1 MRRRRQQE
9 TYRRLRC
16 MRTPLLYVTH
26 LLWSSTLLAVIFCR
40 FPCAAQVPAA
50 PSHPVFPAGNGT
62 PLGEQIAGLLADPGV
77 SRAHWGI
84 AVMAMDGTPI
94 LGMDEG
100 KFFRPAS
107 NAKLFTTAAAMA
119 LLGPGATVET
129 KVYGDLDASGTVQ
142 GDLELVGA
150 GDANLANNDL
160 PYVPPSQRPKGPQ
173 AQPAALDDLRA
184 LADQLAA
191 KGVRRVTGRIVGD
204 ETLFPH
210 EPFADSWDVGDLV
223 WGYGAPVSAL
233 TIADNEMKLTVTPG
247 KMAGSKGHE
256 RYTPVEVTLEQN
268 GVPYYTVNSQVDG
281 TAAGTG
287 SHVNVER
294 LPGSRELR
302 VYGSI
307 AVDAEPDVEHVSIDD
322 PALYA
327 AMALRQ
333 MLIERGIAVDGE
345 AKAQHQVMQDARGFL
360 SAVNE
365 PLSECEADAVAGN
378 RCAPSCPVRVR
389 QNMLAE
395 KVSAPLAEDVKL
407 TLKVS
412 QNLHAEMLLH
422 RLGVWWYT
430 PCRAGDTGSTVE
442 GARIVRGFLVRAG
455 LDPAD
460 FVFYDGSGLSGH
472 DLVTPRATA
481 QLLEYAT
488 KQPWF
493 AQWKAALPVG
503 GEDGTLSSRFPDAPL
518 KDHLFAKTGT
528 LGESRGLSG
537 YVDTAS
543 GKQVIFSIF
552 VDDHAPNGSK
562 DREVMDKIVATIAA
576 SE

>member
-1 MRRRRQQE
+1 
-9 TYRRLRC
+9 
-16 MRTPLLYVTH
+16 MRTPLFHVTRI
-26 LLWSSTLLAVIFCR
+26 LLCGTLGTVILCR
-40 FPCAAQVPAA
+40 FPCAGQA
-50 PSHPVFPAGNGT
+50 PNTQTEATNHPVFPTGTVT
-62 PLGEQIAGLLADPGV
+62 PLGAQIAALLADPGV

-84 AVMAMDGTPI
+84 AVTAMDGTPI
-94 LGMDEG
+94 YGLDEG

-119 LLGPGATVET
+119 LLGTDATVTT
-129 KVYGDLDASGTVQ
+129 KVYGDLDANGTVN
-142 GDLELVGA
+142 GDLEMVGA
-150 GDANLANNDL
+150 ADANLASDDL
-160 PYVPPSQRPKGPQ
+160 PYVPPAQRPKGPQ
-173 AQPAALDDLRA
+173 PKPIGLDDLRA
-184 LADQLAA
+184 LADQLVA
-191 KGVRRVTGRIVGD
+191 KGVRRVTGRVVGD
-204 ETLFPH
+204 DTLFPH

-233 TIADNEMKLTVTPG
+233 TIADNEMRLTVTPG
-247 KMAGSKGHE
+247 TVSGSKGHE
-256 RYTPVEVTLEQN
+256 HYSPVTVTLEQN

-302 VYGSI
+302 VYGSM

-333 MLIERGIAVDGE
+333 LLVERGIAVDGE
-345 AKAQHQVMQDARGFL
+345 AKAQHQVVQDARGFL

-365 PLSECEADAVAGN
+365 PLSECEADAIAGN
-378 RCAPSCPVRVR
+378 RCAPTCPVHVR
-389 QNMLAE
+389 QNMLAS
-395 KVSAPLAEDVKL
+395 KVSAPLAEDVTL

-412 QNLHAEMLLH
+412 QNLHAEVLLH

-442 GARIVRGFLVRAG
+442 GARIVRGFLLRAG

-481 QLLEYAT
+481 QLLAYAT

-493 AQWKAALPVG
+493 PQWKAALPVG

-537 YVDTAS
+537 YVDAAS
-543 GKQVIFSIF
+543 GREVIFSIF
-552 VDDHAPNGSK
+552 VDDHAPNGSN
-562 DREVMDKIVATIAA
+562 DRAIMDRIVAAIAA
-576 SE
+576 ND

>member
-1 MRRRRQQE
+1 
-9 TYRRLRC
+9 
-16 MRTPLLYVTH
+16 
-26 LLWSSTLLAVIFCR
+26 
-40 FPCAAQVPAA
+40 
-50 PSHPVFPAGNGT
+50 
-62 PLGEQIAGLLADPGV
+62 
-77 SRAHWGI
+77 
-84 AVMAMDGTPI
+84 
-94 LGMDEG
+94 
-100 KFFRPAS
+100 
-107 NAKLFTTAAAMA
+107 
-119 LLGPGATVET
+119 
-129 KVYGDLDASGTVQ
+129 
-142 GDLELVGA
+142 
-150 GDANLANNDL
+150 
-160 PYVPPSQRPKGPQ
+160 
-173 AQPAALDDLRA
+173 
-184 LADQLAA
+184 
-191 KGVRRVTGRIVGD
+191 
-204 ETLFPH
+204 
-210 EPFADSWDVGDLV
+210 
-223 WGYGAPVSAL
+223 
-233 TIADNEMKLTVTPG
+233 MKLTVTPG
-247 KMAGSKGHE
+247 TVTGPKGHE
-256 RYTPVEVTLEQN
+256 RYAPVTVTLEQN

-287 SHVNVER
+287 SHVTVER

-333 MLIERGIAVDGE
+333 LLVERGIAVDGE
-345 AKAQHQVMQDARGFL
+345 AKAQHQVVQDARGFL

-365 PLSECEADAVAGN
+365 PLSECEADAIAGN
-378 RCAPSCPVRVR
+378 RCAPSCPMHVR
-389 QNMLAE
+389 QNVLAS
-395 KVSAPLAEDVKL
+395 KVSAPLAEDVTL

-430 PCRAGDTGSTVE
+430 PCRVGDTGSTVE
-442 GARIVRGFLVRAG
+442 GARIVRGFLLRAG
-455 LDPAD
+455 LDPKD

-481 QLLEYAT
+481 QLLAYAT

-543 GKQVIFSIF
+543 GHQVIFSIF
-552 VDDHAPNGSK
+552 VDDHAPNGSN
-562 DREVMDKIVATIAA
+562 DRAVMDKIVAAIAA
-576 SE
+576 NE

>member
-1 MRRRRQQE
+1 MRASLLGMTRGVLSTTLGIAVLCGNSCTGQVSSGVQE
-9 TYRRLRC
+9 T
-16 MRTPLLYVTH
+16 
-26 LLWSSTLLAVIFCR
+26 A
-40 FPCAAQVPAA
+40 
-50 PSHPVFPAGNGT
+50 SHPVFPTGT
-62 PLGEQIAGLLADPGV
+62 GTAMGAQIEALLADPGV

-94 LGMDEG
+94 YGYDEG

-119 LLGPGATVET
+119 LLGPDARVAT
-129 KVYGDLDASGTVQ
+129 KIYGDLDAKGTVH
-142 GDLELVGA
+142 GDLTIVGA
-150 GDANLANNDL
+150 GDANLASDDL
-160 PYVPPSQRPKGPQ
+160 PYVPPAQRPKGPQ
-173 AQPAALDDLRA
+173 PQVVGLDDLRA
-184 LADQLAA
+184 MADQLVA
-191 KGVRRVTGRIVGD
+191 KGVKRVTGRVVGD
-204 ETLFPH
+204 DQRFVY

-233 TIADNEMKLTVTPG
+233 PIADNEMKLTVNPG
-247 KMAGSKGHE
+247 TITGPKGHE
-256 RYTPVEVTLEQN
+256 TYAPGAIVLEQN
-268 GVPYYTVNSQVDG
+268 GVPYYTVTSQVEV

-294 LPGSRELR
+294 MPGSRVLR
-302 VYGSI
+302 VYGSM
-307 AVDAEPDVEHVSIDD
+307 AVDSHPDVEEVSIDD
-322 PALYA
+322 PAQYVA
-327 AMALRQ
+327 IALKQ
-333 MLIERGIAVDGE
+333 MLLERGVVVDGE
-345 AKAQHQVMQDARGFL
+345 ATVSHKEMMDGRGFL
-360 SAVNE
+360 SAVDAQ
-365 PLSECEADAVAGN
+365 PTTCEDMTAAAGSTGSGLPACAV
-378 RCAPSCPVRVR
+378 SCTVRAVPGAL
-389 QNMLAE
+389 LASHT
-395 KVSAPLAEDVKL
+395 SAPLAEDITL

-412 QNLHAEMLLH
+412 QNLHAELLLP
-422 RLGVWWYT
+422 RM
-430 PCRAGDTGSTVE
+430 GDIGCGGSKVE
-442 GARIVRGFLVRAG
+442 GARMVRAFLVHAG

-472 DLVTPRATA
+472 DVVTPRATA

-503 GEDGTLSSRFPDAPL
+503 GEDGTLASRFPDAPL

-552 VDDHAPNGSK
+552 VDDHAPSGST
-562 DREVMDKIVATIAA
+562 DRKVMDAIVAAIAA
-576 SE
+576 SN

>member
-1 MRRRRQQE
+1 
-9 TYRRLRC
+9 
-16 MRTPLLYVTH
+16 
-26 LLWSSTLLAVIFCR
+26 
-40 FPCAAQVPAA
+40 
-50 PSHPVFPAGNGT
+50 VFPTGTVT
-62 PLGEQIAGLLADPGV
+62 PLGAQIAALLADPGV

-84 AVMAMDGTPI
+84 AVTAMDGTPI
-94 LGMDEG
+94 YGVDEG

-119 LLGPGATVET
+119 LMGPDATVTT
-129 KVYGDLDASGTVQ
+129 KIYGDLDANGTVQ

-150 GDANLANNDL
+150 ADANLASDDL
-160 PYVPPSQRPKGPQ
+160 PYVPPAQRPKGPQ
-173 AQPAALDDLRA
+173 PQPVGLDDLRA
-184 LADQLAA
+184 LADQLVTN
-191 KGVRRVTGRIVGD
+191 GVKKVTGRIVGD
-204 ETLFPH
+204 DTMFPH

-233 TIADNEMKLTVTPG
+233 TIADNELKLTVTPG
-247 KMAGSKGHE
+247 TVSGAKGHE
-256 RYTPVEVTLEQN
+256 HYAPVMVTLEQN

-307 AVDAEPDVEHVSIDD
+307 AVDAQPDVEHVSIDD

-333 MLIERGIAVDGE
+333 MLVERGIAVDGE
-345 AKAQHQVMQDARGFL
+345 ARAQHQVVQDARGFL

-365 PLSECEADAVAGN
+365 PLTKCEADAIAGS
-378 RCAPSCPVRVR
+378 RCAPSCRVPVR

-395 KVSAPLAEDVKL
+395 KVSAPLAEDVTL

-412 QNLHAEMLLH
+412 QNLHAELLLH
-422 RLGVWWYT
+422 RLGMWWNA
-430 PCRAGDTGSTVE
+430 PCMANATGSTVD
-442 GARIVRGFLVRAG
+442 GARMVRGFLVRAG

-472 DLVTPRATA
+472 DVVTPRATA
-481 QLLEYAT
+481 QLLAYAA

-493 AQWKAALPVG
+493 AEWKAALPVG

-543 GKQVIFSIF
+543 GREVIFSIF
-552 VDDHAPNGSK
+552 VDDHAPNGSN
-562 DREVMDKIVATIAA
+562 DRAVMDRIVAAIAA
-576 SE
+576 GN

>member
-1 MRRRRQQE
+1 V
-9 TYRRLRC
+9 L
-16 MRTPLLYVTH
+16 
-26 LLWSSTLLAVIFCR
+26 SATLGAAILCGL
-40 FPCAAQVPAA
+40 PCAGQAPNTPAEP
-50 PSHPVFPAGNGT
+50 PSHPVFPTGTVT
-62 PLGEQIAGLLADPGV
+62 PLGTQIAALLADPGV

-94 LGMDEG
+94 YGWDEE

-107 NAKLFTTAAAMA
+107 NAKLYTTAAAMA
-119 LLGPGATVET
+119 LLGPDATVTT
-129 KVYGDLDASGTVQ
+129 KVYGDLDGNGIVR

-150 GDANLANNDL
+150 ADANLASDDL
-160 PYVPPSQRPKGPQ
+160 PYVPPAQRPKGPQ
-173 AQPAALDDLRA
+173 PQPVALDDLRS
-184 LADQLAA
+184 LADQLVT
-191 KGVRRVTGRIVGD
+191 KGVKRVMGRIVGD
-204 ETLFPH
+204 DTLFPH

-247 KMAGSKGHE
+247 AVRGSKGHE
-256 RYTPVEVTLEQN
+256 RYTPVTVALEQN
-268 GVPYYTVNSQVDG
+268 GVPYYTVNSQVDT
-281 TAAGTG
+281 TAAGAG

-307 AVDAEPDVEHVSIDD
+307 AVDSEPDVEHVSIDD

-333 MLIERGIAVDGE
+333 LLVERGVAVDGE
-345 AKAQHQVMQDARGFL
+345 AKAPHQPVQDGRGFL

-365 PLSECEADAVAGN
+365 PLTECEADAIAGS
-378 RCAPSCPVRVR
+378 RCAPTCRVPVR
-389 QNMLAE
+389 QNVLAS
-395 KVSAPLAEDVKL
+395 KVSAPLAEDVTL

-412 QNLHAEMLLH
+412 QNLHAEILLH
-422 RLGVWWYT
+422 RLGIWWNA
-430 PCRAGDTGSTVE
+430 PCMANATGSTVD
-442 GARIVRGFLVRAG
+442 GARIVRGFLLHAG

-481 QLLEYAT
+481 QLLAYAT

-543 GKQVIFSIF
+543 GREVIISIF
-552 VDDHAPNGSK
+552 VDDHAPSGSN
-562 DREVMDKIVATIAA
+562 DREVMDKIVAAIAA
-576 SE
+576 NN

>member
-1 MRRRRQQE
+1 
-9 TYRRLRC
+9 
-16 MRTPLLYVTH
+16 MRTPLLYLTRG
-26 LLWSSTLLAVIFCR
+26 LLSATLGTAILYS
-40 FPCAAQVPAA
+40 FPGRGQAPGAPAEIV
-50 PSHPVFPAGNGT
+50 SHPVFPSGAGT
-62 PLGEQIAGLLADPGV
+62 PLGAQIAALLADPGV

-84 AVMAMDGTPI
+84 AVTALDGTAI
-94 LGMDEG
+94 YGLDEG

-107 NAKLFTTAAAMA
+107 NAKLYTTAAAMA
-119 LLGPGATVET
+119 LLGPQATVTT
-129 KVYGDLDASGTVQ
+129 KVFGDLDANGTVT

-150 GDANLANNDL
+150 ADANFASDDL
-160 PYVPPSQRPKGPQ
+160 PYVPPAQRPKSAPR
-173 AQPAALDDLRA
+173 PRPVALDDLRA
-184 LADQLAA
+184 LADQLVA
-191 KGVRRVTGRIVGD
+191 KGVRRVTGRVVGD
-204 ETLFPH
+204 DTLFPH

-247 KMAGSKGHE
+247 TVSGSKGHE
-256 RYTPVEVTLEQN
+256 HYAPVTVTLEQN

-281 TAAGTG
+281 EAAGTG
-287 SHVNVER
+287 SHVGVER

-302 VYGSI
+302 VYGLI

-333 MLIERGIAVDGE
+333 MLVERGVAVDGE
-345 AKAQHQVMQDARGFL
+345 AKAQHQVVLDGRGFL

-365 PLSECEADAVAGN
+365 PLTKCETDAIAGN
-378 RCAPSCPVRVR
+378 RCVPSCRVPVR
-389 QNMLAE
+389 QNLLAS
-395 KVSAPLAEDVKL
+395 KVSAPLAEDVTL

-422 RLGVWWYT
+422 RLGIWWT
-430 PCRAGDTGSTVE
+430 GPCAVSTGSTVD
-442 GARIVRGFLVRAG
+442 GARMVRGFLLRAG

-481 QLLEYAT
+481 QLLAYAT

-543 GKQVIFSIF
+543 GHEVIFSIF
-552 VDDHAPNGSK
+552 VDDHAPNASN
-562 DREVMDKIVATIAA
+562 DRAVMDKIVAAIAA
-576 SE
+576 NE

>member
-1 MRRRRQQE
+1 
-9 TYRRLRC
+9 
-16 MRTPLLYVTH
+16 
-26 LLWSSTLLAVIFCR
+26 
-40 FPCAAQVPAA
+40 
-50 PSHPVFPAGNGT
+50 
-62 PLGEQIAGLLADPGV
+62 
-77 SRAHWGI
+77 
-84 AVMAMDGTPI
+84 
-94 LGMDEG
+94 
-100 KFFRPAS
+100 
-107 NAKLFTTAAAMA
+107 
-119 LLGPGATVET
+119 
-129 KVYGDLDASGTVQ
+129 
-142 GDLELVGA
+142 
-150 GDANLANNDL
+150 
-160 PYVPPSQRPKGPQ
+160 
-173 AQPAALDDLRA
+173 
-184 LADQLAA
+184 
-191 KGVRRVTGRIVGD
+191 
-204 ETLFPH
+204 
-210 EPFADSWDVGDLV
+210 
-223 WGYGAPVSAL
+223 
-233 TIADNEMKLTVTPG
+233 MKLTVTPG
-247 KMAGSKGHE
+247 TVSGSKDHE
-256 RYTPVEVTLEQN
+256 RYTPVTVTLEQN

-302 VYGSI
+302 VYGTI
-307 AVDAEPDVEHVSIDD
+307 AVDAKPDVEHVSIDD

-333 MLIERGIAVDGE
+333 MLVERGITVDGE
-345 AKAQHQVMQDARGFL
+345 AAVQHQVVQDGRGFM

-365 PLSECEADAVAGN
+365 PLTECEADAIAGN
-378 RCAPSCPVRVR
+378 RCAPTCPVHVR
-389 QNMLAE
+389 PNMLASKE
-395 KVSAPLAEDVKL
+395 SAPLAEDVTL

-422 RLGVWWYT
+422 RLGIFWSA
-430 PCRAGDTGSTVE
+430 PCKAIGTGSTVD
-442 GARIVRGFLVRAG
+442 GARMVRGFLVRAG

-460 FVFYDGSGLSGH
+460 FVFYDGSGLSSH

-481 QLLEYAT
+481 QLLSYAT

-552 VDDHAPNGSK
+552 VDDHSPSGPA
-562 DREVMDKIVATIAA
+562 DRVVMDKIVAAIAGN
-576 SE
+576 E